1 MNMYLFR
8 GKLMYSMFDL
18 FFDTPSYRT
27 VYVISDS
34 EMKELQRTQNQE
46 ELDEIINQKKRLEE
60 SYKAQVK
67 HLEER
72 EKELKNELNSNKATK
87 KKF

>member
-1 MNMYLFR
+1 
-8 GKLMYSMFDL
+8 MYSIFDL
-18 FFDTPSYRT
+18 FFDTPSYRP

-46 ELDEIINQKKRLEE
+46 ELEEIINQKRRLEE
-60 SYKAQVK
+60 SYKSQVK

-72 EKELKNELNSNKATK
+72 ETELKNELKSIEQSK
-87 KKF
+87 KKV

>member
-1 MNMYLFR
+1 
-8 GKLMYSMFDL
+8 MYSIFDL
-18 FFDTPSYRT
+18 FFDTPSYRS

-34 EMKELQRTQNQE
+34 EMKELQRRQNQE

-60 SYKAQVK
+60 SYKTQVK

-72 EKELKNELNSNKATK
+72 EKELKNQLNSNKATK